1 MKFFLMWLYF
11 PWIGSHTFSAWG
23 FSSAAGLQWKTFFSL
38 SHWHWHFSL
47 FIRHRFD
54 PLPIWVPPLSWSC
67 LFFCIYRAVVIF
79 WCTKI
84 YHFAFSFLSTNKK
97 TVSHLQFMSQLIR
110 IANLMLQQP
119 LRKYLLS
126 NSQVLDLILERVKDI
141 SWFRSNSVQS
151 FH

>member
-54 PLPIWVPPLSWSC
+54 PLPIWVPPFMILSFLHS
-67 LFFCIYRAVVIF
+67 VVIF

-84 YHFAFSFLSTNKK
+84 YHFAFSFLSINKK
-97 TVSHLQFMSQLIR
+97 TVSHSQFMSQLIH

-119 LRKYLLS
+119 LRKCLLS
-126 NSQVLDLILERVKDI
+126 NSQVFSVVFCTFDKACSYQILVTL
-141 SWFRSNSVQS
+141 N
-151 FH
+151 